1 MDPHLEVVRDVQ
13 NQSYVSWDF
22 GMPAIGEG
30 PLEQAKLFRY
40 KDGWVGQ
47 RRERERALAASS

>member
-1 MDPHLEVVRDVQ
+1 
-13 NQSYVSWDF
+13 
-22 GMPAIGEG
+22 MPAIGEG